1 MVQPPTYQVT
11 QLLKQWS
18 GGDNDA
24 LEQLT
29 PLVYEELRRLASHH
43 LYGERAGHVMQSCD
57 LVNEAFIRLLD
68 WKDIDWHNR
77 AQFFGILS
85 RLMRHVLV
93 DFAREHNAQRRS
105 GNLKQVSLD
114 NAAVISTDQSA
125 ELLALDDALA
135 GLEKFDPLQSQIV
148 EMKFFGGRSVD
159 EIAEALQISTRT
171 VEREWKTAKAW
182 LYTQLLKK

>member
-29 PLVYEELRRLASHH
+29 PLVYAELRRLAGHH
-43 LYGERAGHVMQSCD
+43 LYGERAGHVLQSCD

-85 RLMRHVLV
+85 KLMRHVLV
-93 DFAREHNAQRRS
+93 DYAREHNAQRRS
-105 GNLKQVSLD
+105 GSLKQVSLD
-114 NAAVISTDQSA
+114 DAAYISTDQSG
-125 ELLALDDALA
+125 ELVALDDSLKAL
-135 GLEKFDPLQSQIV
+135 ERFDP
-148 EMKFFGGRSVD
+148 
-159 EIAEALQISTRT
+159 
-171 VEREWKTAKAW
+171 
-182 LYTQLLKK
+182 

>member
-18 GGDNDA
+18 GGDNEA

-29 PLVYEELRRLASHH
+29 PLVYEELRRLANHH
-43 LYGERAGHVMQSCD
+43 LYGERAGRVMQSCD

-77 AQFFGILS
+77 SQFFGILS

-93 DFAREHNAQRRS
+93 DYAREHNAQRRS
-105 GNLKQVSLD
+105 GTLKQVSLD
-114 NAAVISTDQSA
+114 HAAFISIDQSA
-125 ELLALDDALA
+125 ELVALDDALLA
-135 GLEKFDPLQSQIV
+135 LEKFDPQQSQIV
-148 EMKFFGGRSVD
+148 EMKFFGGRSED
-159 EIAEALQISTRT
+159 EIAGALQISTRT

-182 LYTQLLKK
+182 LSTQLVKQ